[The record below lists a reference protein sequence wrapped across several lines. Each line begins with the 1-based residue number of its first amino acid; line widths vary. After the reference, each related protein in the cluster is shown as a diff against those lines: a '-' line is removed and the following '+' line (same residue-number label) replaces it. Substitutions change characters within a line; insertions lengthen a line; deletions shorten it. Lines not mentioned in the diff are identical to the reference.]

1 VLQEPKV
8 SGAVVRNQLR
18 AARALS
24 SDDAVDR
31 ALASMSPEQR
41 RELVDALAVSWCK
54 LTTVRAFHE
63 ATAAVVGEE
72 TNAWHQRVVERA
84 MQQTFSTIWR
94 FFLRL
99 TSPDAL
105 VKRAANVY
113 AKTFDT
119 GAMDAVVVAPGHS
132 IASLSRWPD
141 APDFHL
147 NALATGI
154 ATMLRVA
161 GRKTVHIKWERT
173 VDGARF
179 HIFTNGARVT
189 AD

>member
-1 VLQEPKV
+1 
-8 SGAVVRNQLR
+8 VRNQLR

-24 SDDAVDR
+24 SDEAVER
-31 ALASMSPEQR
+31 ALASMEEEQR
-41 RELVDALAVSWCK
+41 LELMGTLAVSWCR

-63 ATAAVVGEE
+63 ATAAVVGEDV
-72 TNAWHQRVVERA
+72 NAWHLRVVERA

-119 GAMDAVVVAPGHS
+119 GAMEAQVLAPGHS
-132 IASLSRWPD
+132 LAILSKWPD
-141 APDFHL
+141 APEFHL

-161 GRKTVHIKWERT
+161 GRKTVNVHWERT
-173 VDGARF
+173 PEGARF
-179 HIFTNGARVT
+179 HIFTGGAPP
-189 AD
+189 

>member
-1 VLQEPKV
+1 MLGSPKV

-24 SDDAVDR
+24 SDEVVER
-31 ALASMSPEQR
+31 ALASLSPEIR
-41 RELVDALAVSWCK
+41 TELVGALPVSWCA
-54 LTTVRAFHE
+54 LTSVRAFHE
-63 ATAAVVGEE
+63 ATARVVGQE
-72 TNAWHQRVVERA
+72 TNPWHLRVVEQA
-84 MQQTFSTIWR
+84 MQQTFSTVWR

-99 TSPDAL
+99 TSADAL

-119 GAMDAVVVAPGHS
+119 GAMEAKVISPGHS
-132 IASLSRWPD
+132 IAQLTKWPD

-161 GRKTVHIKWERT
+161 GRKTVNVRWERT
-173 VDGARF
+173 SDGAKF
-179 HIFTNGARVT
+179 HIHSSRTEGGA
-189 AD
+189 